1 MNDLVDI
8 FFLKVVINECFG
20 EEWFFVVIENV
31 CLKIEFDNIRCRI
44 NEEKMSFVKEL
55 IVLLINGESENEL
68 YVEESGCLV
77 EEIGMFLKNE
87 EFGYGVGSDCLEI
100 IVYE

>member
-1 MNDLVDI
+1 
-8 FFLKVVINECFG
+8 
-20 EEWFFVVIENV
+20 
-31 CLKIEFDNIRCRI
+31 
-44 NEEKMSFVKEL
+44 MSFVKEL